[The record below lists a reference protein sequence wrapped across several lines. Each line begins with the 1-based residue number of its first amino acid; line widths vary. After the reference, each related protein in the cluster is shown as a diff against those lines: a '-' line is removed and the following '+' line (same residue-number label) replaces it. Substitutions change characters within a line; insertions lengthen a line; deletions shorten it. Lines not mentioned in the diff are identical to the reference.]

1 MTDSKGNTIR
11 RRTFGGRGAR
21 LLVLFCSGLVLAGT
35 PAAARA
41 TLDAIR
47 VSPEHPTT
55 CGPVALSVEGTM
67 PDPCYHII
75 GTVVEGPTE
84 LPTMGPIPTYEIK
97 VRITVQEPNPALDIA
112 CPTVLQPYQRILG
125 LGLLRFGQYFV
136 NATEYLVPF
145 SPDSSAAPKD
155 SSLLSTT
162 FDVAVGDCPPGLGCY
177 MLSFGPTQ
185 PRPSTDPVRVDPCDA
200 RSRPGGTACF
210 DVLLQNETPVG
221 GVQTEIVVFD
231 PRLNVP
237 TPAGS
242 DLFQPISVEAV
253 GRAGS
258 FKVAWS
264 AEGSRAKILLFSSD
278 GAAIGPGRGAILHV
292 CYSVSAEAPEGRYPM
307 RHQNAI
313 VADPDGNAM
322 MPCPTFAE
330 IVGSICVIKSG
341 CDLNGD
347 GISNIQDVILL
358 AHCALAGT
366 GGSAACPDSVAAKAD
381 CNGDGS
387 LDIRDVI
394 CCVRRILS
402 DGGFGSGTPGTPGS
416 PGTTRIGFAGRPA
429 WVDASTGRATIEI
442 EQGIGFGGIQFAVN
456 ATGGVRVRDIAL
468 GGAAGEYSLEWSAES
483 GSALAMLYRNDPSR
497 TPAAASL
504 APGAYVP
511 PLRLLVTFE
520 YVPGTNG
527 AGLLALGGVAAAT
540 NTGGAVPASIETGTM
555 AVLPNPAAAPAVSAP
570 APNPFASE
578 TAIRYVLATPS
589 RVTIR
594 VYNVSGRLVRTLTDT
609 TMPAGAHTASW
620 DGRDADGR
628 ELGSGIYFFKFAAG
642 NVEKTNRL
650 LKLR

>member
-1 MTDSKGNTIR
+1 MTDSMGNTTR
-11 RRTFGGRGAR
+11 QRMFGGRGAR
-21 LLVLFCSGLVLAGT
+21 LLILLCSGLVLAGT

-125 LGLLRFGQYFV
+125 LGLLRFGGYFV

-155 SSLLSTT
+155 SSLLSTS
-162 FDVAVGDCPPGLGCY
+162 FDVAAGECPPGLGCY

-237 TPAGS
+237 TPAAS

-292 CYSVSAEAPEGRYPM
+292 CYSVSSDAPEGRYPM

-330 IVGSICVIKSG
+330 IAGSICVIKSG

-402 DGGFGSGTPGTPGS
+402 DGGFGSGGS
-416 PGTTRIGFAGRPA
+416 GVPWTPGTTRIGFAGRPA
-429 WVDASTGRATIEI
+429 WVDPTTGRATVEI
-442 EQGIGFGGIQFAVN
+442 EPGTGFAGIQFAVN
-456 ATGGVRVRDIAL
+456 ATGGARVQDIAL
-468 GGAAGEYSLEWSAES
+468 AGALGEYSLEWSAES
-483 GSALAMLYRNDPSR
+483 GSALAMLYRNDPG
-497 TPAAASL
+497 PLIGL
-504 APGAYVP
+504 APSALVP
-511 PLRLLVTFE
+511 PLQIVVTFE
-520 YVPGTNG
+520 AIPGTDG
-527 AGLLALGGVAAAT
+527 ASTLSLEGVATATFSGSAAQ
-540 NTGGAVPASIETGTM
+540 ASIESGTV
-555 AVLPNPAAAPAVSAP
+555 AVPSNPAAAPAVSAP

-578 TAIRYVLATPS
+578 TAIHYVLATAS
-589 RVTIR
+589 RVTVR
-594 VYNVSGRLVRTLTDT
+594 VYNVSGRLVRTLVDT
-609 TMPAGAHTASW
+609 TMPPGAHTATW
-620 DGRDADGR
+620 NGRDADGR
-628 ELGSGIYFFKFAAG
+628 DLGSGIYFVKFAAG
-642 NVEKTNRL
+642 GVEKTNRL